1 MKFLISAYTGLGNF
15 ILKTPLIRA
24 IHEQFPNVEVD
35 LLCGC
40 PWGAE
45 EVLEH
50 SKWINHIYWYPPGKG
65 ISQKIYMLKALRSV
79 KYDVV
84 FFPFDSTPKFMRFTA
99 FLLNAKKIISH
110 LNLNNQSKGGNIKTT
125 ISILFGLNTSFVPIL
140 TGRHESELNLDL
152 LEPLLTKPTERNLQT
167 FVQWKKEKLPFNLPD
182 NYIVLQ
188 LAARN
193 GSPTPKT
200 WDPQNFFEIITRW
213 QKDHPKDIFVLV
225 GDKGDAE
232 FLLNIPTLK
241 TGVINLLGMTNFN
254 QLCNVINDS
263 KVVISHD
270 SGVMHLAN
278 ALQRPL
284 IALYGPTD
292 FTRTA
297 PLNSA
302 SHIIQ
307 SRNECWARMY
317 SFRESEDDLANQYED
332 YYCMSSISVDS
343 VLCKMSECT
352 S

>member
-1 MKFLISAYTGLGNF
+1 
-15 ILKTPLIRA
+15 
-24 IHEQFPNVEVD
+24 
-35 LLCGC
+35 
-40 PWGAE
+40 
-45 EVLEH
+45 
-50 SKWINHIYWYPPGKG
+50 
-65 ISQKIYMLKALRSV
+65 
-79 KYDVV
+79 
-84 FFPFDSTPKFMRFTA
+84 
-99 FLLNAKKIISH
+99 
-110 LNLNNQSKGGNIKTT
+110 
-125 ISILFGLNTSFVPIL
+125 
-140 TGRHESELNLDL
+140 
-152 LEPLLTKPTERNLQT
+152 
-167 FVQWKKEKLPFNLPD
+167 
-182 NYIVLQ
+182 
-188 LAARN
+188 
-193 GSPTPKT
+193 
-200 WDPQNFFEIITRW
+200 
-213 QKDHPKDIFVLV
+213 
-225 GDKGDAE
+225 
-232 FLLNIPTLK
+232 
-241 TGVINLLGMTNFN
+241 MTNFN